1 MDASVIESYLSGLN
15 RFQGQCA
22 ILDSLYQQHVK
33 HIYLYFVNQAYL
45 EDPTRDYTNYRYHNF
60 CFEIV
65 KIKKI
70 INNDAHAGHTDIGHT
85 DAGHTDAGHT
95 DVGHTDAGHTDAGHT
110 DVGHT
115 DAGHTDDNNC
125 YLIKLKF
132 VFVRNLD
139 RIFYIDMRVDRSLL
153 PIDNKK
159 DNVKVVARYHE
170 RINNHRTSV
179 ATDHISH
186 EYSKDNFFS
195 AIRYHLNLA
204 AFQ

>member
-1 MDASVIESYLSGLN
+1 MANNTIVNLSNLDLNMDLSVIESYLSGLN

-22 ILDSLYQQHVK
+22 ILDSLYQQNVK
-33 HIYLYFVNQAYL
+33 HIYLYFVNQTYL
-45 EDPTRDYTNYRYHNF
+45 EDPTQDYTNYRYHNF

-70 INNDAHAGHTDIGHT
+70 TNNDATNDTNNNI
-85 DAGHTDAGHT
+85 
-95 DVGHTDAGHTDAGHT
+95 
-110 DVGHT
+110 
-115 DAGHTDDNNC
+115 DDNNDSGANC